1 MDIIKINNLSFSY
14 GNKLIFKNLNLNIGE
29 NTFTTIIGN
38 SCGKTSLANIL
49 CGNLNYN
56 GEVLIDNI
64 VVTKKNKK
72 ELNRK
77 IKLLCENPEKYFLKE
92 TVIDE
97 ITYLCDDNDELDK
110 LNDLKQL
117 FQINDIL
124 YKNPMC
130 LSAGEKQ
137 LISFIQS
144 ILLNPKIIIID
155 NAFTMIDSVLKK
167 KIFEYLKKQ
176 QENKKITVINITSN
190 IEESLYGEKIVVIY
204 NGEIKYDCKIV
215 DILKKEKQLKKIGF
229 DIPFIISLSNKL
241 KYYDLVDHTYY
252 SIRKLVD
259 DLWQ

>member
-1 MDIIKINNLSFSY
+1 MNIIEINNLSFDY
-14 GNKLIFKNLNLNIGE
+14 GKKIIFNGLNLNIE
-29 NTFTTIIGN
+29 KNTFTTIIGN
-38 SCGKTSLANIL
+38 SCGKTSLAQIL
-49 CGNLNYN
+49 CGNLKYN

-64 VVTKKNKK
+64 IVTKKNKR
-72 ELNRK
+72 ELSRK
-77 IKLLCENPEKYFLKE
+77 IKLLSENPEKYFLKE

-97 ITYLCDDNDELDK
+97 ITYLCDGSDVIDNF
-110 LNDLKQL
+110 NYLKKL

-124 YKNPMC
+124 YKNPMS

-155 NAFTMIDSVLKK
+155 NAFTMVDSVLKK

-176 QENKKITVINITSN
+176 KENKKMTIINITN
-190 IEESLYGEKIVVIY
+190 DIEESLYGENIVVMY